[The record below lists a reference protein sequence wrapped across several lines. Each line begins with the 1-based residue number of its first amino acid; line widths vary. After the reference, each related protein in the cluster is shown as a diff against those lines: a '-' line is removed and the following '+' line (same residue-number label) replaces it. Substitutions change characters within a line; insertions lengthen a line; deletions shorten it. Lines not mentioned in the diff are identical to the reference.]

1 MKRKQQRGCREQ
13 GRCVGRQGDWAAL
26 PVPCDRKPS
35 GSSEAG
41 VLCGERVTG
50 PTIRCFQAA
59 ELDPRYSSGLRGSA
73 HSQAAKRV
81 LKEWAGCLR
90 GLAPLYG
97 LWRTPRSCC
106 RPSGLLGGTDEHLL
120 LLQNGGGSGLRFKRS
135 YLKYPWDV

>member
-59 ELDPRYSSGLRGSA
+59 ELGPRYSSGLRGSA

-90 GLAPLYG
+90 GLAP
-97 LWRTPRSCC
+97 SCMASGG
-106 RPSGLLGGTDEHLL
+106 PHAAAAGLLVCWE
-120 LLQNGGGSGLRFKRS
+120 GLTNTCYCYRMEGAQVCA
-135 YLKYPWDV
+135 LNVLI